1 MVKSRRTGMTEDD
14 IRRATAAALAAKP
27 VVIGLKRLKKPAKPK
42 WLLGEEDVGD
52 EPVDP
57 DQVKDEDGL
66 TEAQEV
72 GDIQIWLNTLPREGG
87 SKWIRAII
95 LNIINF

>member
-1 MVKSRRTGMTEDD
+1 MSEED

-27 VVIGLKRLKKPAKPK
+27 VVIGLKRLKKPVKPK

-57 DQVKDEDGL
+57 DQVKDEDGN
-66 TEAQEV
+66 TEAPQV
-72 GDIQIWLNTLPREGG
+72 RGQRYSLWLCLRLVCYSGPHCTKYLMYMKHI
-87 SKWIRAII
+87 S
-95 LNIINF
+95 

>member
-1 MVKSRRTGMTEDD
+1 MTEDD

-27 VVIGLKRLKKPAKPK
+27 VVIGLKRFKKPVKPK

-66 TEAQEV
+66 NEAQEV
-72 GDIQIWLNTLPREGG
+72 GDIQ
-87 SKWIRAII
+87 
-95 LNIINF
+95 